1 MMLMRLQM
9 EVSELEGRVKEAEAG
24 RREAEEDEEKARRT
38 VQRLQEEVGQEGGR
52 GRVEGTAVLR
62 AGWPSV

>member
-1 MMLMRLQM
+1 MVMLMRVQM

-52 GRVEGTAVLR
+52 GRVER
-62 AGWPSV
+62 WQC